1 MVYKALITWRD
12 NVRHYNH
19 NMARCKLRLIN
30 LHKQTLSKALFKWK
44 EHSDKKH
51 AVKLAVMTEDL
62 QNESQNLQNTL
73 STQKKKK
80 KA

>member
-1 MVYKALITWRD
+1 MIWKEV
-12 NVRHYNH
+12 VRHYKH

-30 LHKQTLSKALFKWK
+30 LHKQSLSKALFKWK

-51 AVKLAVMTEDL
+51 AVQLAVMTEDL
-62 QNESQNLQNTL
+62 QNESQNLQNVL
-73 STQKKKK
+73 QSQKKRK

>member
-1 MVYKALITWRD
+1 MVWKET
-12 NVRHYNH
+12 VRHYKH
-19 NMARCKLRLIN
+19 NMARVKLRLIN
-30 LHKQTLSKALFKWK
+30 LHKQTVSKALFKWK

-73 STQKKKK
+73 GNQKKKK